1 MSNLVLVVG
10 VGALGSHVVQFMRN
24 VDANLRVCDY
34 DRVDA
39 KNTQSQFHSKSNL
52 GKSKVLSLS
61 QTMQFLFGTRIETIP
76 HRLVADNVA
85 DLVRPAGLVIDCLD
99 NFASREVLQKAV
111 RKRSVPCLHG
121 ALAADGVFGRVVW
134 DENFTIDQEPS
145 QGAATCEGGE
155 HLPFICMV
163 SAYLAQAAK
172 MYLEKGKKVGFH
184 IHSTGVISV

>member
-24 VDANLRVCDY
+24 VDANIRVCDF

-76 HRLVADNVA
+76 HRLVQVNA
-85 DLVRPAGLVIDCLD
+85 LELLRPAGLVIDCLD
-99 NFASREVLQKAV
+99 NFESRTVLQLAV
-111 RKRSVPCLHG
+111 RSLARPCLHG
-121 ALAADGVFGRVVW
+121 ALAADGGFGRVVW
-134 DENFTIDQEPS
+134 DETFLIDQEDS

-163 SAYLAQAAK
+163 SSYLAQAAK
-172 MYLEKGKKVGFH
+172 MFLEKGRRVGFH
-184 IHSTGVISV
+184 IHPTGAISI